1 MQEKKDDESEQ
12 YDSRPSSF
20 AMDRMSA
27 DRISMAGASHG
38 GITIEDIAFRALPG
52 AQLEVQLTFSEP
64 PPAETQSYSI
74 EDPARIVLDFPNTG
88 SALGQKH
95 YPLSQAGAT
104 SACSGVRR
112 SYANDR
118 ESG

>member
-38 GITIEDIAFRALPG
+38 GITGYRRHCVSRAG
-52 AQLEVQLTFSEP
+52 ARLEVQLTFSESRL
-64 PPAETQSYSI
+64 AETQSYSI
-74 EDPARIVLDFPNTG
+74 EDPARIVLDFPGILERVRTK
-88 SALGQKH
+88 AL
-95 YPLSQAGAT
+95 SVIAGGRHQC
-104 SACSGVRR
+104 ACSR
-112 SYANDR
+112 DK
-118 ESG
+118 